1 MRAGLTS
8 AAFCPMYTFP
18 YFCRLVFSDQ
28 CDFQILTEIIHEMC
42 CISLIRHKR
51 IAQGAWLAAFSVG
64 KCEMSW
70 TGGRRQSEL
79 LIESEGLQSGCHLSG
94 WDLDTD
100 R

>member
-1 MRAGLTS
+1 VV
-8 AAFCPMYTFP
+8 AAF
-18 YFCRLVFSDQ
+18 
-28 CDFQILTEIIHEMC
+28 
-42 CISLIRHKR
+42 
-51 IAQGAWLAAFSVG
+51 GVG